1 VTHAPGLLQTLSD
14 ALELGGL
21 DLRAWGVAW
30 ARVAPSIALVPAFG
44 LRAIPGP
51 ARIALGLAM
60 AAGIAPAL
68 APVAAGSM
76 PWPALLLVE
85 AAKGL
90 PVALT
95 AAGALWAATMTG
107 GVIDNLRGGR
117 ERADLPTVEQG
128 GTPVGVLLSMLVA
141 IAFLE
146 SGGPARMAE
155 ALAAPGL
162 AFHAPLARAAIDL
175 AHGIELAV
183 AVAAPVLAA
192 SIVVEVGGALVAR
205 AASPAFI
212 QPLLWPLRSIAILGV
227 AAIVFNRIAGL
238 LAMYAHSVP

>member
-1 VTHAPGLLQTLSD
+1 MTDAPGLLRTLTE
-14 ALELGGL
+14 ALELGGV
-21 DLRAWGVAW
+21 DLRAWGLAW
-30 ARVAPSIALVPAFG
+30 ARVAPTIALVPAFG
-44 LRAIPGP
+44 LRAIPAP
-51 ARIALGLAM
+51 ARIALGLAL

-68 APVAAGSM
+68 TPLAASPM
-76 PWPALLLVE
+76 PWPALLMVE

-95 AAGALWAATMTG
+95 AASALWVATMTG
-107 GVIDNLRGGR
+107 GVVDNLRGGR
-117 ERADLPTVEQG
+117 ERANLPTVEQG
-128 GTPVGVLLSMLVA
+128 ATPMGVLFSMLVA

-146 SGGPARMAE
+146 SGGPARVAE
-155 ALAAPGL
+155 ALSAPGL
-162 AFHAPLARAAIDL
+162 QFHAPLAHAAIDL

-212 QPLLWPLRSIAILGV
+212 QPLLWPLRSVAILGV
-227 AAIVFNRIAGL
+227 TAIVFTRIAEL
-238 LAMYAHSVP
+238 LALYAHSVP